1 AAGGGAGAG
10 VPGGG
15 AGAGVP
21 GGGAGAGVPG
31 GHDSRTHPWPRRL
44 SRLQRRGMLYGPVGY
59 LRARRA
65 LRTVGLEA
73 R

>member
-1 AAGGGAGAG
+1 
-10 VPGGG
+10 
-15 AGAGVP
+15 P

>member
-1 AAGGGAGAG
+1 GRGVTAGRGPEGGGGAGAAGGGAGAG
-10 VPGGG
+10 
-15 AGAGVP
+15 A
-21 GGGAGAGVPG
+21 PG